1 MQETTRGQDCRA
13 GVSVGSNLPGWRGV
27 QLLVVLTALWVLA
40 GYPALAESVREST
53 LRVPIG
59 EGLVAALS
67 ADQELFLESQP
78 RPGEGLFNFTRR
90 LCGSAEVA
98 DIVAETNG
106 ISRKLLKGVYYRVA
120 FKILSGRYQ
129 LLVVQALFED
139 DRSEAAGWRHRV
151 HVSGTQGAE
160 SLWRISEWFTGRGEN
175 YRAIRDSN
183 QMVEDDLSPGQMIL
197 IPARLLTP
205 AFRSALPP
213 SSAYHLEYGTDS
225 KGEYA
230 VYRLK
235 TGEALYSAVVMRFT
249 GRVFADDVNALAK
262 DVAERSGIRDVRDIP
277 VGFEVRIPFD
287 LLLPEYLPPGHERRQ
302 EYEQAL
308 AASSRFRN
316 RVRATRLQGV
326 AVVLDSGH
334 GGTDVGASVSGVWE
348 SVYVYDIMLRA
359 KRLLE
364 AATAANVI
372 ATTQDGG
379 SAQVPDRNKLANSK
393 EHRVLTTPNYH
404 IQDSRVG
411 VHLRW
416 YLANSIYRQSL
427 AKGADPAKVVFVS
440 IHADSLHPSLR
451 GAMVYIPGA
460 EYRSGDYGKAGSVYS
475 SRREVRE
482 RPRVSYSSRER
493 VESEGLS
500 RDLAGHIL
508 DAFGASG
515 LAIHPDRPVREK
527 VIRGRRKYVPA
538 VIRYNAIPS
547 KILLEV
553 CNLANTKDRA
563 LIQTQAFRQQV
574 AEAIVRGILGYYGQA
589 EGAAELLVAV
599 TGG

>member
-1 MQETTRGQDCRA
+1 MLEAVRGQVA
-13 GVSVGSNLPGWRGV
+13 GAGARVAYPRPRSREVQILALTVAVSI
-27 QLLVVLTALWVLA
+27 LA
-40 GYPALAESVREST
+40 
-53 LRVPIG
+53 ID
-59 EGLVAALS
+59 LVAAQSARDSTRRAPIAEGMVAVLT
-67 ADQELFLESQP
+67 ADQELFLEAEP
-78 RPGEGLFNFTRR
+78 LPGEGLLNFTRR
-90 LCGSAEVA
+90 LCGSSDVA
-98 DIVAETNG
+98 VILAETQG
-106 ISRKLLKGVYYRVA
+106 IPKKLLRGVRYRVP
-120 FKILSGRYQ
+120 FDLLSGGYQ
-129 LLVVQALFED
+129 LLIVQTLFED
-139 DRSEAAGWRHRV
+139 DRAESAGWRHRV

-175 YRAIRDSN
+175 YRVIRESN
-183 QMVEDDLSPGQMIL
+183 QMVEDDLSPGQLIL

-213 SSAYHLEYGTDS
+213 SSAYHLEYGSDS
-225 KGEYA
+225 RGEYA

-249 GRVFADDVNALAK
+249 GRVFADDVNALAQE
-262 DVAERSGIRDVRDIP
+262 VAERSGIRDVRDIP

-287 LLLPEYLPPGHERRQ
+287 SLLPEYLPPGHERRR
-302 EYEQAL
+302 EYEQSL
-308 AASSRFRN
+308 VASSRFSN
-316 RVRATRLQGV
+316 RVRANRLQGV
-326 AVVLDSGH
+326 TVVLDAGH
-334 GGTDVGASVSGVWE
+334 GGMDVGALVSGVWE
-348 SVYVYDIMLRA
+348 STYVYDIMVRT
-359 KRLLE
+359 KELLL
-364 AATAANVI
+364 AATAATVI
-372 ATTQDGG
+372 ATTQDGS
-379 SAQVPDRNKLANSK
+379 SAPIPEQNRLANSK
-393 EHRVLTTPNYH
+393 NHRVLTTPNYH

-416 YLANSIYRQSL
+416 YLANSIYRQAV
-427 AKGADPAKVVFVS
+427 AKGADPAKVVFIS

-482 RPRVSYSSRER
+482 RPRVSYTSGER
-493 VESEGLS
+493 IQSEGLS
-500 RDLAGHIL
+500 RDLAGHLI
-508 DAFGASG
+508 DAFGVSG

-527 VIRGRRKYVPA
+527 VIRGRRQYVPA

-553 CNLANTKDRA
+553 CNLANSQDRA
-563 LIQTQAFRQQV
+563 LIQTRDFRQQV

-599 TGG
+599 TGS